1 MPRFKIT
8 GAAEDDLLDIW
19 EYIAEDN
26 ESAADKLLR
35 GLNTKFHALSE
46 QPGIG
51 RERFDLIQ
59 DIRSFAFG
67 RYVIFY
73 RITHYGIEI
82 TRVLHGSRDL
92 ASIEF

>member
-1 MPRFKIT
+1 MAHFKIT
-8 GAAEDDLLDIW
+8 SAAQDDLLDIW

-26 ESAADKLLR
+26 ESSADKFLR
-35 GLNTKFHALSE
+35 GLNTKFHALAE

-51 RERFDLIQ
+51 RERFELIQ
-59 DIRSFAFG
+59 DIRSFPVG
-67 RYVIFY
+67 RYLIFY

>member
-1 MPRFKIT
+1 LPRFKVT

-26 ESAADKLLR
+26 ESAANKFLH
-35 GLNTKFHALSE
+35 GLNTKFQALSE

-59 DIRSFAFG
+59 NIRSFPFG

-73 RITHYGIEI
+73 RITHFGIEI
-82 TRVLHGSRDL
+82 TRILHGSRDL
-92 ASIEF
+92 ASIDF